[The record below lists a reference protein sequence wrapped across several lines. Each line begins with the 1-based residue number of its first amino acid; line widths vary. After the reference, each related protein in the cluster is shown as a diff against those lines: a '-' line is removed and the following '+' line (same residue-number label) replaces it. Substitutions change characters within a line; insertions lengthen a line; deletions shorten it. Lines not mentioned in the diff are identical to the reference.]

1 MKKLTLG
8 FMAFALAA
16 ATLFSTSCKD
26 DDDEEDNG
34 SLAQITASGDIN
46 FSATA
51 AARLTNTND
60 ASATGSKFSLG
71 ELLGQS
77 DTKTSIFGLN
87 KDKQGIYITV
97 NGTSA
102 GDYKFGLDVNQN
114 SATGLLI
121 DYLTNGSIKETLQDA
136 IDANTGCFI
145 IYKASSA
152 AEAGGDDYYAST
164 KATVTMKE
172 PLTVG
177 KISYIQGSYTAELQ
191 NKSGNKLS
199 ISGSF
204 KCPGLNSTGN

>member
-1 MKKLTLG
+1 ML
-8 FMAFALAA
+8 FALAA
-16 ATLFSTSCKD
+16 ATMFSSCKKD
-26 DDDEEDNG
+26 DDDN
-34 SLAQITASGDIN
+34 SSSMAQITASGDIN

-51 AARLTNTND
+51 AARLTTNND
-60 ASATGSKFSLG
+60 ASASGSKFSLSN
-71 ELLGQS
+71 LLSQS
-77 DTKTSIFGLN
+77 DTKTSIYGLN

-102 GDYKFGLDVNQN
+102 GDYKFGLDVSQN

-121 DYLTNGSIKETLQDA
+121 DYLTNGSIEETLKGA

-145 IYKASSA
+145 IYKASSN
-152 AEAGGDDYYAST
+152 AEAGGNDYYAST

-177 KISYIQGSYTAELQ
+177 KISYIQGTYTAELQ
-191 NKSGNKLS
+191 NKSGQKLS

>member
-8 FMAFALAA
+8 FMLFALAA
-16 ATLFSTSCKD
+16 ATMFTSCKKD
-26 DDDEEDNG
+26 DDGDNSG
-34 SLAQITASGDIN
+34 SMAQITASGDIS

-51 AARLTNTND
+51 AARLTTNND
-60 ASATGSKFSLG
+60 ASASGSKFSLSN
-71 ELLGQS
+71 LLSQS

-87 KDKQGIYITV
+87 KEQQGIYITV

-121 DYLTNGSIKETLQDA
+121 DYLTNGSIEETLKGA

-145 IYKASSA
+145 IYKASSK
-152 AEAGGDDYYAST
+152 AEAGGDDYFAST

-177 KISYIQGSYTAELQ
+177 KLSYIQGSYTAELQ
-191 NKSGNKLS
+191 NKSGKKLS